1 MTDHDVMIAPTT
13 TRTPAPAATVEPPFI
28 AAPQPTET
36 PSVILDMGEASRE
49 QGFRLNG
56 CR

>member
-1 MTDHDVMIAPTT
+1 MTDHDVMTAPTT
-13 TRTPAPAATVEPPFI
+13 TTPPARAETVEPPFI
-28 AAPQPTET
+28 AAPQPTAT
-36 PSVILDMGEASRE
+36 RPVILDMGEESRE